1 MKWLRIIKESKMEN
15 KILLDIARLYRYLEE
30 ENKKTNALYEN
41 IKSNVPEFLK
51 PVFEKL
57 PNNQEVLLALIDRVV
72 ALKEGALL
80 NILNKLQFKEE
91 DILEVR
97 ALMLHITENFY
108 VKKHQ
113 KLLEFVRNENLLTP
127 FLRELL
133 ASVHQVGLVFNS
145 FFANWQEKL
154 ILGINKD
161 LSQKFNDN
169 LPSILEA
176 LKSAEEVSQ
185 NGEVSDRSYSVPV
198 LKENAYQAI
207 AYADFFKEDFELF
220 QTTFE
225 KMLLNLELIPEV
237 CPKFEQ
243 KDSYLAYF
251 KTLQKALME
260 KDTAK
265 LLESWR
271 DVDRA
276 WMKITTPLQ
285 VGHPLEY
292 YEDHYRRA
300 VAPEWDLRIARIYEG
315 KDLLDLDSTSEVNKE
330 AFVEFYS
337 QYTAKMPQTPYKE
350 EIDFCVQE
358 SLAKT
363 QSYGGQPLLFYG
375 AELNGLFSAQVVPND
390 ESVSSKYGKKIFYF
404 PDRVWE
410 ISCAKPFMLLS
421 RKTFP
426 EEFLDFNRE
435 MLYFRKEDWYK
446 VYEISTIGH
455 EFGHILWVSLDS
467 ELQINRSGQF
477 KNIEEF
483 KATMGGLAYYFVAKN
498 QPLLKELVFNTISRA
513 VGLMAWKKEGEVLP
527 YYCEGLIHLDI
538 LFSAGIL
545 EYVGNFESV
554 ALEIH
559 EEKIPQLIEK
569 YLQTYDELIEIYLNK
584 ADALEFLSRYALK
597 DKEGYFMPLRK
608 EVCAFVRDYYE
619 QYNAIG
625 QVVDTLSVAKWKEN
639 YLKGKKLA
647 THQ

>member
-1 MKWLRIIKESKMEN
+1 MEN
-15 KILLDIARLYRYLEE
+15 KILLDIATLYRYLEE
-30 ENKKTNALYEN
+30 ENRKTNGLYES
-41 IKSNVPEFLK
+41 IKSDIPIFLK
-51 PVFEKL
+51 PIFKKMPV
-57 PNNQEVLLALIDRVV
+57 NQETLLALIDRVV

-80 NILNKLQFKEE
+80 NVLNKLQFKEE
-91 DILEVR
+91 EILEIR
-97 ALMLHITENFY
+97 TLMLRITEDFY
-108 VKKHQ
+108 VKRHQ
-113 KLLEFVRNENLLTP
+113 KLLEFVKDRNLLTP

-133 ASVHQVGLVFNS
+133 VSVHQVGLVFNS
-145 FFANWQEKL
+145 FFINWQEKL

-161 LSQKFNDN
+161 LSQKFNND

-176 LKSAEEVSQ
+176 LKSAQEISQ

-198 LKENAYQAI
+198 LKEGKYEAM
-207 AYADFFKEDFELF
+207 AYADFFKGEFETF
-220 QTTFE
+220 QATFE
-225 KMLLNLELIPEV
+225 KMLLNLESIPEV

-251 KTLQKALME
+251 KALQKALMQ
-260 KDTAK
+260 KDTTK

-271 DVDRA
+271 DVDKA

-292 YEDHYRRA
+292 YEDHYRKA

-315 KDLLDLDSTSEVNKE
+315 KDLLDLDSTNEVSKE
-330 AFVEFYS
+330 AFMEFYS
-337 QYTAKMPQTPYKE
+337 QYTAKMPQTSYKK

-390 ESVSSKYGKKIFYF
+390 ESVSSQYGKKIFYF

-426 EEFLDFNRE
+426 EKFLDFNRE
-435 MLYFRKEDWYK
+435 MLYFRKKDWYK

-467 ELQINRSGQF
+467 ELQINKSGQF

-498 QPLLKELVFNTISRA
+498 QPLLKELVFNMISRA
-513 VGLMAWKKEGEVLP
+513 VGLMAWKKEDEVLP

-538 LFSAGIL
+538 LFSSEIL

-554 ALEIH
+554 ALKIY
-559 EEKIPQLIEK
+559 EERIPQLVER
-569 YLQTYDELIEIYLNK
+569 YLQVYDELIKIYLNK
-584 ADALEFLSRYALK
+584 ADALEFLSKYTLK
-597 DKEGYFMPLRK
+597 DAEGYFMPLRE
-608 EVCAFVRDYYE
+608 EVYTFVRDYYE

-625 QVVDTLSVAKWKEN
+625 QVVDHLSIAEWKEN
-639 YLKGKKLA
+639 YLKGKKIA
-647 THQ
+647 TY